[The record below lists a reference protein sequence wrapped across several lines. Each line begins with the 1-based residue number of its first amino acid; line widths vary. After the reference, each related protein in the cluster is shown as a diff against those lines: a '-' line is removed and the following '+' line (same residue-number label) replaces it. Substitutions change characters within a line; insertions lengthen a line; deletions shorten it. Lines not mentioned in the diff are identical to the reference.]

1 MEDKK
6 MACINKEEKAAII
19 NQFKRAEGDTGS
31 PEVQIAILSAEIDRI
46 NEHLKVHSHDF
57 HTRRGLLKKVG
68 HRRNLLA
75 YLKNKDVQRYRELIA
90 KLGLRK

>member
-1 MEDKK
+1 

-46 NEHLKVHSHDF
+46 NEHLKVHTHDF

-68 HRRNLLA
+68 HRRNLLT

>member
-1 MEDKK
+1 MEDNK
-6 MACINKEEKAAII
+6 MACINKEEKAALI

-46 NEHLKVHSHDF
+46 NEHLKVHTHDF

>member
-1 MEDKK
+1 

-46 NEHLKVHSHDF
+46 NEHLKIHAHDF

-68 HRRNLLA
+68 HRRNLLT